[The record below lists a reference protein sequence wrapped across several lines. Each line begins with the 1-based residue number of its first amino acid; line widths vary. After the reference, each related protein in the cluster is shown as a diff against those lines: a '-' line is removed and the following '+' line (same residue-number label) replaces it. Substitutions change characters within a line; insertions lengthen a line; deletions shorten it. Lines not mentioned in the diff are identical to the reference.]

1 MRKVRMSARL
11 NRRGAILPMTILML
25 AIMAVAVAITY
36 ARLSSERRT
45 TSDAQ
50 AQMAAFEVAQSGLS
64 RYLSNLPTGTKPG
77 WGAATATYN
86 DLPGGSAT
94 VTIQQV
100 RDTTTGPP
108 MLPAVYAIT
117 SLGTNTTA
125 RRYGASAATAQR
137 TVATYALWTPSP
149 FDLNAAL
156 TTLGAINKAGVSGEM
171 SGIDACGVMPNIP
184 GVAVTTGTGVN
195 GTSYTGAT
203 GPIDGNPD
211 NLPVSL
217 GTPGPAGTAKN
228 QVGVDWAGIVQGPIS
243 PILPH
248 DYLYPA
254 WPTAAQMNGW
264 PVIRVNGDLTL
275 PSDGKGIL
283 VVTGNVTLSGS
294 QNWDGL
300 ILVGGTITSNGNN
313 HTKGAVISG
322 LNVKL
327 GQVVPTSNL
336 NGNKTYEY
344 DSCALQRAL
353 GRIGSIQR
361 VRNGWIDTWASY

>member
-1 MRKVRMSARL
+1 MSARL

-36 ARLSSERRT
+36 ARLSAERRT

-50 AQMAAFEVAQSGLS
+50 AQLAAFEVAQSGLA
-64 RYLSNLPTGTKPG
+64 RYLSSLSGAKPG
-77 WGAATATYN
+77 WPQNLVAATTYN

-94 VTIQQV
+94 VTMQMV

-108 MLPAVYAIT
+108 MLPAIYAIT
-117 SLGTNTTA
+117 SVGTNTA
-125 RRYGASAATAQR
+125 AKRYGASVPPAAR
-137 TVATYALWTPSP
+137 TVATYAIWTPTP

-171 SGIDACGVMPNIP
+171 SGIDACGVMPSIP
-184 GVAVTTGTGVN
+184 GVAVTTGTGLN
-195 GTSYTGAT
+195 GTSYTGAA

-211 NLPVSL
+211 NLPVSM
-217 GTPGPAGTAKN
+217 GTPGAGGTAKD
-228 QVGVDWAGIVQGPIS
+228 QVNVDWAGIVQGPIS

-248 DYLYPA
+248 NYLYPA
-254 WPTAAQMNGW
+254 WPTAAQMNQW
-264 PVIRVNGDLTL
+264 PVIRVNGDFSL
-275 PSDGKGIL
+275 PADGKGIL

-294 QNWDGL
+294 TNWDGL
-300 ILVGGTITSNGNN
+300 ILVGGTLTSNGNN

-361 VRNGWIDTWASY
+361 VRNGWTDTWPSYQ

>member
-1 MRKVRMSARL
+1 MSARL

-36 ARLSSERRT
+36 ARLSSERRN

-77 WGAATATYN
+77 WGTATATYN

-108 MLPAVYAIT
+108 MLPAVYSIT
-117 SLGTNTTA
+117 SVGTNTTA
-125 RRYGASAATAQR
+125 RRYGASAAAAQR
-137 TVATYALWTPSP
+137 TVATFALWTPAP

-156 TTLGAINKAGVSGEM
+156 TSLTAMDKAGVSGEM
-171 SGIDACGVMPNIP
+171 SGIDNCGVMPSIP
-184 GVAVTTGTGVN
+184 GVAVPTGG
-195 GTSYTGAT
+195 YTGPVS
-203 GPIDGNPD
+203 PIDGNPD
-211 NLPVSL
+211 NIPVGL
-217 GTPGPAGTAKN
+217 GTPGPTGTAKN

-254 WPTAAQMNGW
+254 WPTAAQMNSW
-264 PVIRVNGDLTL
+264 PVTRVNGDLSL
-275 PSDGKGIL
+275 PASGKGIL
-283 VVTGNVTLSGS
+283 IVTGNLTLSGS
-294 QNWDGL
+294 ENWDGL

-313 HTKGAVISG
+313 HTMGAVIAG

-327 GQVVPTSNL
+327 GQTVGTSNL

-361 VRNGWIDTWASY
+361 VRNGWIDTWPSYQ

>member
-1 MRKVRMSARL
+1 MSAQL

-36 ARLSSERRT
+36 ARLSSERRN

-50 AQMAAFEVAQSGLS
+50 AQAAAFEVAQSGLA
-64 RYLSNLPTGTKPG
+64 RYLANLPTGTKPG
-77 WGAATATYN
+77 WGTATATYN
-86 DLPGGSAT
+86 DLPGGTAT
-94 VTIQQV
+94 VSIRQV

-117 SLGTNTTA
+117 SVGSNTTA
-125 RRYGASAATAQR
+125 RRYGASAAPAQR
-137 TVATYALWTPSP
+137 TVATYAIWTPSP

-156 TTLGAINKAGVSGEM
+156 TTLTAINKTGVSGEM
-171 SGIDACGVMPNIP
+171 SGIDNCGVMPSIP
-184 GVAVTTGTGVN
+184 GVAVPTGT
-195 GTSYTGAT
+195 YTGPVA
-203 GPIDGNPD
+203 PIDGNPD
-211 NLPVSL
+211 NIPVGL

-228 QVGVDWAGIVQGPIS
+228 QIGVDWAGIVQGPIS

-248 DYLYPA
+248 DYLYPT
-254 WPTAAQMNGW
+254 WPTATQMNDW

-275 PSDGKGIL
+275 PSSGKGIL

-300 ILVGGTITSNGNN
+300 ILVGGSITSNGNN
-313 HTKGAVISG
+313 HTMGAVIAG

-327 GQVVPTSNL
+327 GQVVPSSQL

-353 GRIGSIQR
+353 GHIGSIQR
-361 VRNGWIDTWASY
+361 VRNGWIDTWPSYQ

>member
-1 MRKVRMSARL
+1 
-11 NRRGAILPMTILML
+11 MTILML

-50 AQMAAFEVAQSGLS
+50 AQMAAFEVAQSGVS
-64 RYLSNLPTGTKPG
+64 RYLANLATGAKPG
-77 WGAATATYN
+77 WGTATATYN
-86 DLPGGSAT
+86 DLPGGTAT
-94 VTIQQV
+94 VSIRMV

-117 SLGTNTTA
+117 SVGTNTTA
-125 RRYGASAATAQR
+125 RRYGASAPPAER
-137 TVATYALWTPSP
+137 TVATYAIWTPSP

-156 TTLGAINKAGVSGEM
+156 TTLTAVNKTGVSGEM
-171 SGIDACGVMPNIP
+171 SGIDNCGVMPSIP
-184 GVAVTTGTGVN
+184 GVAVPTGT
-195 GTSYTGAT
+195 YTGPVA
-203 GPIDGNPD
+203 PIDGNPD
-211 NLPVSL
+211 NTPVGL
-217 GTPGPAGTAKN
+217 GTPGPAGTAKD

-254 WPTAAQMNGW
+254 WPTPAQMLSW
-264 PVIRVNGDLTL
+264 PVIRVNGDLDL
-275 PSDGKGIL
+275 PASGSGIL

-294 QNWDGL
+294 KNWDGL
-300 ILVGGTITSNGNN
+300 ILVGGTLTSNGIN
-313 HTKGAVISG
+313 HTMGAVIAG

-327 GQVVPTSNL
+327 GQTVGASQL

-344 DSCALQRAL
+344 DSCALTRAL

-361 VRNGWIDTWASY
+361 VRNGWIDTWPSYQ